1 MEAEGGARFG
11 QYIHLRAPIRVKPFS
26 SGPVL
31 YKVQNESAQVTCRY
45 SGYPRGHITWI
56 VGNQKLNENELRYE
70 LGIELQASEEA
81 NDTLAIDHLQMDLH
95 NTALTCR
102 VDNTLTADE
111 ETLLLNVRENE
122 VYINGPHVLA
132 EKRELRIQCNISEHT
147 NSDRSQV
154 RWYKDNRN
162 IDEIDELRDRVEVEH
177 IQSSRQ
183 WTLVIKDAEI
193 GDVGNY
199 TCAHNV
205 NNLNATTRVRSRPL
219 LYPFEEFQATN
230 YKSANVVEGERFSLR
245 CAVAP
250 GYERDARLQWFTYSE
265 EEATGDS
272 GTEPPPAHLLTPIN
286 DTHAHIRIE
295 ANYSSDS
302 SGSSTGSSSGLST
315 SASTSGN
322 NGGSDGRSGSSA
334 SVLVSVLTIAAVRRE
349 DRAYYVCK
357 AHNEVVSFNNTI
369 LLRVKDRLAALW
381 PFIGI
386 VCEVLILVLVI
397 FVYEKRRI
405 KPDFDEPDSHNRNQN
420 DEG

>member
-1 MEAEGGARFG
+1 M
-11 QYIHLRAPIRVKPFS
+11 
-26 SGPVL
+26 
-31 YKVQNESAQVTCRY
+31 
-45 SGYPRGHITWI
+45 
-56 VGNQKLNENELRYE
+56 
-70 LGIELQASEEA
+70 
-81 NDTLAIDHLQMDLH
+81 
-95 NTALTCR
+95 
-102 VDNTLTADE
+102 
-111 ETLLLNVRENE
+111 
-122 VYINGPHVLA
+122 
-132 EKRELRIQCNISEHT
+132 
-147 NSDRSQV
+147 
-154 RWYKDNRN
+154 
-162 IDEIDELRDRVEVEH
+162 
-177 IQSSRQ
+177 
-183 WTLVIKDAEI
+183 
-193 GDVGNY
+193 
-199 TCAHNV
+199 
-205 NNLNATTRVRSRPL
+205 

-302 SGSSTGSSSGLST
+302 SGSSTGSSSGPST

-369 LLRVKDRLAALW
+369 LLRVKGKGGGRGVYCTTCSKSLFYLPDRLAALW

-420 DEG
+420 DEGCVLTASTSSSSLLKKETKI